1 MFLCKSRIPSTDTGV
16 LNIYYN
22 CPFFCEI
29 KDLEHEH
36 RAEIMEVQSE
46 FKVQLEIELKR
57 QAADLAYD
65 YGEKIKKMEE
75 DHQREVE
82 EIQRKME
89 KSVKEL
95 EVISLRSLLIQGI
108 HDSCRF

>member
-1 MFLCKSRIPSTDTGV
+1 MSF
-16 LNIYYN
+16 
-22 CPFFCEI
+22 FFCEI

-75 DHQREVE
+75 DHEQEVE

-95 EVISLRSLLIQGI
+95 EVKSLRSLLIQGI

>member
-1 MFLCKSRIPSTDTGV
+1 M
-16 LNIYYN
+16 
-22 CPFFCEI
+22 

-75 DHQREVE
+75 DHQQEVE

-89 KSVKEL
+89 KSAKEL
-95 EVISLRSLLIQGI
+95 VVSLRSLLRSDNTFLKHLFCI
-108 HDSCRF
+108 SS

>member
-1 MFLCKSRIPSTDTGV
+1 
-16 LNIYYN
+16 
-22 CPFFCEI
+22 
-29 KDLEHEH
+29 
-36 RAEIMEVQSE
+36 MEVQSE

-65 YGEKIKKMEE
+65 NGEKIKKMEE

-82 EIQRKME
+82 EIQWKME

-95 EVISLRSLLIQGI
+95 EVSLRSLLIQGI
-108 HDSCRF
+108 HDSCRYSKFYIKSQLILITAAMNK